1 MTPPNAESLSAWLI
15 SRLAELRGIDPRTI
29 DPRERFHRYGLDS
42 LGATKLIADL
52 GKHLGRSLS
61 PTLVWEHATPAS
73 LAKFL
78 SSSAGLSAGAGGLP
92 GPALM
97 PPSSRATPVGNEPIA
112 IVGMACR
119 FPKAP
124 DLDAFWRLLR
134 DGIDAIT
141 EVPRDRWDA
150 AELYDPDNNATGKIN
165 TRWGGF
171 LDHVDT
177 FDPQFFGISPRE
189 AVQMDPQQRLALELA
204 LEALEDAGI
213 PPPSLKGSRTGVF
226 VGALFLDHA
235 LLQDRAGRESIT
247 AHTSTGGAS
256 CIIANRISYAFGL
269 EGPSMTVDTACSSS
283 LVAMHLASQSLR
295 SAESSVAIVGGVSLM
310 LVPETTMGFTKL
322 NAMSPD
328 GRCRA
333 FDARGNGYVRS
344 EGAGLVILKRLSDA
358 LRDGDRI
365 YAVVRGSAVNNDG
378 ASNGLTAPNP
388 HAQQS
393 MLRDACRAAGVAPAD
408 IQYVEAHGTGT
419 PLGDPIEA
427 GALGAVIGGEHPPD
441 QPLYIGSV
449 KTNVGHLEAA
459 AGIVGL
465 MKVALAMHHDAL
477 PPSLHYE
484 SPNPNI
490 DFLRLNL
497 RVVTKVEPWPAS
509 EGALRRAGV
518 SSFGYGGTN
527 AHVILESMARSTA
540 SVALIEAGA
549 PEAMGASI
557 GLALESIRGEEV
569 IAGRVLRGPSSG
581 VGQRL
586 AVVAS
591 TKSGLEARLVEARGG
606 AEGRG
611 IFRGAARGSRRVVWV
626 FSGQGSQW
634 AGMGRSLVLS
644 EPSFRAALTRCD
656 RVLGPLLGWSVLDEI
671 MAGSPR
677 VAADRI
683 DVMWPVLFAF
693 QVALAEL
700 LSDLGLE
707 PGAVIGHSI
716 GEVAA
721 AHVAGV
727 LSLEDAARVI
737 AHQAMLVQR
746 SAGQGMM
753 LLAGVGW
760 DEAESIV
767 ASSGGRIHR
776 AIAASPTTTVFSG
789 DGGALVGLAA
799 SFASRGVF
807 ARPVNTGAAVHG
819 PQMAYLVD
827 ELPPLLAGLH
837 PMSARVP
844 VVSGL
849 AGERIRGEDLD
860 VPYWSRQLCEPVR
873 FANGIQRLLDDGL
886 AVFLEVAPHPIVK
899 HAIEECIRHVDKQA
913 TAVAV
918 SALWRNEDEGRSI
931 REAVGQLFV
940 HGASVM
946 DRRTESDAT
955 EMGHVHLLPLSGQ
968 TEAAMRDAARH
979 LVQHIEKS
987 SEIALRDVC
996 YTMSVRRAHH
1006 RTRGVVA
1013 ARSRAEVLDGLRALA
1028 DGREHPLA
1036 RAGTVPIVGRRGLV
1050 FVFPGQGSQWVG
1062 MGRSLFVQKP
1072 VFREAIE
1079 DCDAVI
1085 RRAAGFSVIE
1095 ELLADETRSQLG
1107 RIDVVQPMLFAIEVA
1122 LAALWR
1128 AWGVE
1133 PDGVIGHSMGEIAA
1147 AHVAGVLSLDDAAKV
1162 ICRRSKL
1169 LRRVAGL
1176 GAMALVE
1183 LAMDETERALVG
1195 YEDRLS
1201 VAVSNGPRSTVISGE
1216 PAALDEVVTKL
1227 EGRGVFCRRVKVDV
1241 ASHSPQMDVLK
1252 QDLSTALADLRPRA
1266 AKIAMRSTVTGDLVA
1281 GPELDASY
1289 WVKNLRAPVLFGRAV
1304 AKAVEEG
1311 QTLFVELSPHPI
1323 LLHSIEETL
1332 RALSKEGAA
1341 IASLK
1346 RNEDERH
1353 CLVDALGALHVKGH
1367 ELAWGK
1373 LFPRGGRCITL
1384 PAYPW
1389 QRDRY
1394 WLSDEVKSRISPS
1407 RSWLAHV
1414 AHQDPAAHP
1423 LLGAPLQ
1430 LSVEPTLHFWE
1441 QSLSTTAL
1449 PYLAHHRVQ
1458 NDPIFPGAGYVE
1470 MALSGV
1476 AEVHGKVSVALEEVS
1491 FDRMLPVGKDPD
1503 RRVQFVLVDEEPGRA
1518 SFLVSSREAGA
1529 TTWTRHAA
1537 GKVRTGVGAP
1547 GARISRERP
1556 RVLQAR
1562 CPTMLDAESFY
1573 RRMEEGGLFYGRSFR
1588 GLEQMWLGTEE
1599 GLARVFLPADVAVS
1613 ADQYQV
1619 HPALL
1624 DACFQTLVGVHV
1636 ATETEPLGTYVLS
1649 GIDRIR
1655 LHRTL
1660 GQEVW
1665 VHAQLHASDDMSNPA
1680 GDVYV
1685 IDADGRVQAEVQ
1697 GLRIKRLE
1705 SGKSASANALDDAIY
1720 AIEWRKKDLDG
1731 ESMRIKP
1738 AGNPGAWLFFVDE
1751 GGTAASMAFLLLA
1764 RGETCV
1770 RVRVGSRFA
1779 RLEAGL
1785 FEIDPTNPEH
1795 YQRVLREAF
1804 GREVHCRGIV
1814 HLFALDATP
1823 WERTTND
1830 TIERDVEHGC
1840 LSALYLVQAVLRQG
1854 WRDMPRLW
1862 LVTRGAQAVLSSG
1875 MPLSI
1880 AQSTL
1885 WGLGRTIAL
1894 EHPELECT
1902 RIDVDPSRS
1911 ADEASVL
1918 LREIAVRDR
1927 EDQVAYRKEGRF
1939 VARLVHSSFDAIGVV
1954 KANVPPEPANG
1965 RPFRLESLEVGV
1977 LDQLVLREAP
1987 RRPPGPGEVE
1997 IEVEAAGLNYVDVMQ
2012 AMAVYPGMTGDAGTL
2027 GHECAGRIIAL
2038 GEGVENLTVGQEV
2051 VAFAPGSFASHVTT
2065 RAVFVAPKP
2074 AKIGFAEAASL
2085 PVVFMTVYYALNRLA
2100 RLGHDERVLVHTAT
2114 GGTGLAAIQIARVLK
2129 AEIFATAGSEEKRAY
2144 LRSIGIEHVMD
2155 SRTLSFVTEIMES
2168 TAGQGV
2174 DVVLNTL
2181 TGDARTRSLELLAPY
2196 GRFVE
2201 LSKRDI
2207 YENNQLA
2214 MTPFRRSVSF
2224 ASVDLPGMSVERP
2237 SLLGSLLNEVMQLFE
2252 MGIFQPLPVKVFPA
2266 SEANAAFKLM
2276 SEAKHIGKVVLVM
2289 NEPSAAIL
2297 PAEQPRPGI
2306 RPDVSY
2312 LITGGFGGL
2321 GLSLAQWM
2329 VDQGA
2334 RHLALVSR
2342 RAPST
2347 AAREAI
2353 RTMEKAGAQVLVVE
2367 ADVAREDQVAALLAQ
2382 IDRALPPLHGVV
2394 HAAGILDDRTLLELD
2409 EERFRRVLEP
2419 KVAGAFNLHAR
2430 TRDKPLDF
2438 FVLYSSAASL
2448 LGAPGQGN
2456 YAAANAFLDA
2466 LAHARR
2472 RAGLPATSIHWG
2484 PFSDVGLAA
2493 AQGNRGQRLSHRG
2506 IESLTPQQGL
2516 LAFGRLLER
2525 SPAEVGVLRL
2535 AVHQWLEFYPQL
2547 AGSPFWSELQRDPK
2561 HATDRPAPSSRVSFR
2576 GLLERRPAPERLPM
2590 LEKHILEHVGQVLR
2604 LDIGRI
2610 DRLASFTSLGMDSL
2624 LSLELRN
2631 RLESSLGVR
2640 LSATLLFTY
2649 PNPASLA
2656 DHLLDRMSLSPGRR
2670 PTDTSPPSLAA
2681 PRAERSSALPA
2692 RPSEPIRVQS
2702 PRHITQSE
2710 ADILLELEEELAR
2723 SEDYLS

>member
-1 MTPPNAESLSAWLI
+1 MTPPNAENLSAWLV

-42 LGATKLIADL
+42 LGATKLLADL

-61 PTLVWEHATPAS
+61 PTLVWEYATPAS

-78 SSSAGLSAGAGGLP
+78 ASNAGSSTSSGSSLRPPPVPSPAHRASA
-92 GPALM
+92 
-97 PPSSRATPVGNEPIA
+97 GNEPIA

-150 AELYDPDNNATGKIN
+150 SALYDPDNAAVGKVN

-171 LDHVDT
+171 LDHVEA

-189 AVQMDPQQRLALELA
+189 AVQMDPQQRLTLELA
-204 LEALEDAGI
+204 VEALEDAGI
-213 PPPSLKGSRTGVF
+213 PPSALKGSRTGVF

-235 LLQDRAGRESIT
+235 LLQDRAGRESIS

-256 CIIANRISYAFGL
+256 CIIANRLSYAFGL

-295 SAESSVAIVGGVSLM
+295 SGESNVAIAGGVSLM

-365 YAVVRGSAVNNDG
+365 YAVMRGSAVNNDG

-388 HAQQS
+388 LAQQS
-393 MLRDACRAAGVAPAD
+393 MLRDACRSAGVSPAD

-427 GALGAVIGGEHPPD
+427 GALGAVIGLEHSPD
-441 QPLYIGSV
+441 QPLCIGSV
-449 KTNVGHLEAA
+449 KTNIGHLEAA
-459 AGIVGL
+459 AGMAGL
-465 MKVALAMHHDAL
+465 LKVALAMQHDAL
-477 PPSLHYE
+477 PPTLHYE

-490 DFLRLNL
+490 NFEALNL
-497 RVVTKVEPWPAS
+497 RVVTKVEPWPAP

-540 SVALIEAGA
+540 SVALLEAGA

-569 IAGRVLRGPSSG
+569 IAGRVLRGPSAG

-591 TKSGLEARLVEARGG
+591 TKSGLEARLAEARSG

-611 IFRGAARGSRRVVWV
+611 IFRGVARGSRRVVWV

-634 AGMGRSLVLS
+634 VGMGRSLVLS

-656 RVLGPLLGWSVLDEI
+656 RVLAPLLGWSVLDEI

-700 LSDLGLE
+700 LHDLGLE

-737 AHQAMLVQR
+737 AHQATLVQR

-760 DEAESIV
+760 DEAQSIA

-776 AIAASPTTTVFSG
+776 AIAASPTSTVFSG
-789 DGGALVGLAA
+789 DGGALAGIAA

-827 ELPPLLAGLH
+827 ELPSLLGDLH

-844 VVSGL
+844 VVSAL
-849 AGERIRGEDLD
+849 TGERIRGEDLD
-860 VPYWSRQLCEPVR
+860 VAYWSRQLSEPVR

-886 AVFLEVAPHPIVK
+886 AVFLEIAPHPIVK
-899 HAIEECIRHVDKQA
+899 HSIEECIRHVDKQA
-913 TAVAV
+913 TAAAVA
-918 SALWRNEDEGRSI
+918 ALWRNEDEGRSI

-940 HGASVM
+940 HGASVI

-955 EMGHVHLLPLSGQ
+955 ETGHVHLLPVSGQ
-968 TEAAMRDAARH
+968 TETAMRDAARR
-979 LVQHIEKS
+979 LVRFIDTS
-987 SEIALRDVC
+987 SETALRDVC
-996 YTMSVRRAHH
+996 FTMSVRRAHH
-1006 RTRGVVA
+1006 RTCGVVA
-1013 ARSRAEVLDGLRALA
+1013 ARSRAEVLDGLRAIA
-1028 DGREHPLA
+1028 DGRDHPLSRVGA
-1036 RAGTVPIVGRRGLV
+1036 VPIGGRRGLV

-1062 MGRSLFVQKP
+1062 MGRALFVQKP
-1072 VFREAIE
+1072 VFRESIE

-1085 RRAAGFSVIE
+1085 RREAGFSVIE

-1133 PDGVIGHSMGEIAA
+1133 PDAVIGHSMGEIAA

-1176 GAMALVE
+1176 GGMALVE
-1183 LAMDETERALVG
+1183 LAMSEAERALVG

-1201 VAVSNGPRSTVISGE
+1201 VAVSNGPRSTVIAGE
-1216 PAALDEVVTKL
+1216 PAALDEVVAML

-1252 QDLSTALADLRPRA
+1252 QDLSTVLADLRPRA
-1266 AKIAMRSTVTGDLVA
+1266 TKVAMRSTVTGELVSGA
-1281 GPELDASY
+1281 ELDASY

-1311 QTLFVELSPHPI
+1311 QTLFVEISPHPI

-1341 IASLK
+1341 IASLR

-1367 ELAWGK
+1367 ELAWGR
-1373 LFPRGGRCITL
+1373 LFPRGGRCISL
-1384 PAYPW
+1384 PTYPW

-1394 WLSDEVKSRISPS
+1394 WLPDEVKSRMPQS
-1407 RSWLAHV
+1407 RPWLSQASHHEPDV
-1414 AHQDPAAHP
+1414 HP
-1423 LLGAPLQ
+1423 LLGPPVH

-1441 QSLSTTAL
+1441 QSLNMTAL

-1470 MALSGV
+1470 MALSAV
-1476 AEVHGKVSVALEEVS
+1476 AEVHGKVSVALEEVT
-1491 FDRMLPVGKDPD
+1491 FDRMLPVGKDPE
-1503 RRVQFVLVDEEPGRA
+1503 RRVQFVLVDEEAGRA
-1518 SFLVSSREAGA
+1518 SFQVSSREAGA
-1529 TTWTRHAA
+1529 KSWTRHAA

-1562 CPTMLDAESFY
+1562 CPTVVDAEAFY

-1588 GLEQMWLGTEE
+1588 GLEQMWLGNEE
-1599 GLARVFLPADVAVS
+1599 GLARVFLPADVAVN

-1624 DACFQTLVGVHV
+1624 DACFQTLVQVHV
-1636 ATETEPLGTYVLS
+1636 ASETEPLGTYVLS

-1655 LHRTL
+1655 LHRSL

-1665 VHAQLHASDDMSNPA
+1665 VHAQLHASDDKTNPA

-1731 ESMRIKP
+1731 ESMRLKH
-1738 AGNPGAWLFFVDE
+1738 AGNPGAWLLFVDE

-1764 RGETCV
+1764 RGEACV
-1770 RVRVGSRFA
+1770 RVRAGSRFS

-1814 HLFALDATP
+1814 HLYALDATP
-1823 WERTTND
+1823 WERITND
-1830 TIERDVEHGC
+1830 TIERDIAHGC
-1840 LSALYLVQAVLRQG
+1840 LSALYLVQAVIRQG

-1862 LVTRGAQAVLSSG
+1862 LVTRGAQAVLATG
-1875 MPLSI
+1875 TPLSI

-1911 ADEASVL
+1911 VDEASAL
-1918 LREIAVRDR
+1918 LREISVRDR

-1939 VARLVHSSFDAIGVV
+1939 VARLVHSSFDAAEAAGGN
-1954 KANVPPEPANG
+1954 APPEPANG
-1965 RPFRLESLEVGV
+1965 RAFQLESQELGV
-1977 LDQLVLREAP
+1977 LDRLVLREIP

-1997 IEVEAAGLNYVDVMQ
+1997 IQVEAAGLNFIDVMK
-2012 AMAVYPGMTGDAGTL
+2012 AMGVYPGMTPGPLQL
-2027 GHECAGRIIAL
+2027 GLECAGRVVAV
-2038 GEGVENLTVGQEV
+2038 GAGVEQVRVGQEV
-2051 VAFAPGSFASHVTT
+2051 VAFAAGSFGSHVTT
-2065 RAVFVAPKP
+2065 HVEFVAPKP
-2074 AKIGFAEAASL
+2074 SKLSFAEAASV
-2085 PVVFMTVYYALNRLA
+2085 PVVFMTVYYALNKLA

-2114 GGTGLAAIQIARVLK
+2114 GGTGLAAIQLARFLG
-2129 AEIFATAGSEEKRAY
+2129 AQIFATAGSEDKRAY
-2144 LRSIGIEHVMD
+2144 LRSLGVEHVMD
-2155 SRTLSFVTEIMES
+2155 SRTLDFAGQVLEQTG
-2168 TAGQGV
+2168 GQGV

-2181 TGDARTRSLELLAPY
+2181 TGDGRTRSLEILAPY

-2207 YENNQLA
+2207 YDNGQLA
-2214 MTPFRRSVSF
+2214 MTPFRKSLSY
-2224 ASVDLPGMSVERP
+2224 AAVDLAGMSVERP
-2237 SLLGSLLNEVMQLFE
+2237 ALLGALLQEVMQLFD
-2252 MGIFQPLPVKVFPA
+2252 MGVFQPLPVKEFPVEEVRDA
-2266 SEANAAFKLM
+2266 YRLMAQAKHVGKIVVKMNDPTVRILPVEEPKPTILANATY
-2276 SEAKHIGKVVLVM
+2276 LV
-2289 NEPSAAIL
+2289 
-2297 PAEQPRPGI
+2297 
-2306 RPDVSY
+2306 
-2312 LITGGFGGL
+2312 TGGLGGL
-2321 GLSLAQWM
+2321 GLSLSRWM
-2329 VDQGA
+2329 VDRGA

-2342 RAPST
+2342 GAPSA

-2353 RTMEKAGAQVLVVE
+2353 SAMEKAGAEVAVLA
-2367 ADVAREDQVAALLAQ
+2367 ADVTREDQVDAMLAE
-2382 IDRALPPLHGVV
+2382 IKKRMPPLRGIV
-2394 HAAGILDDRTLLELD
+2394 HAAGLLDDRTLLEMD
-2409 EERFRRVLEP
+2409 EERFTRVMAP
-2419 KVAGAFNLHAR
+2419 KVRGAFNLHTR
-2430 TRDKPLDF
+2430 TLDQKLDF
-2438 FVLYSSAASL
+2438 FVLYSSSASL

-2466 LAHARR
+2466 LSHARR
-2472 RAGLPATSIHWG
+2472 RTGRPATSIHWG
-2484 PFSDVGLAA
+2484 PFADIGLAA
-2493 AQGNRGQRLSHRG
+2493 AQDNRGNRLSHRG
-2506 IESLTPQQGL
+2506 IESLSPAHGL
-2516 LAFGRLLER
+2516 LAFGKLLER
-2525 SPAEVGVLRL
+2525 PRAEIGVLRL
-2535 AVHQWLEFYPQL
+2535 SVRQWVEYYPQV
-2547 AGSPFWSELQRDPK
+2547 GDIPFWSELQRDQK
-2561 HATDRPAPSSRVSFR
+2561 ATDRPPSSRISFR
-2576 GLLERRPAPERLPM
+2576 SLLERRPPQERLPM

-2631 RLESSLGVR
+2631 RLELSLGVR

-2656 DHLLDRMSLSPGRR
+2656 DHLLDRMSLAQGKRS
-2670 PTDTSPPSLAA
+2670 TDTSPPSMAA

-2710 ADILLELEEELAR
+2710 AEILLELEEELAR

>member
-1 MTPPNAESLSAWLI
+1 MTPPNAENLSAWLI

-73 LAKFL
+73 LARFL
-78 SSSAGLSAGAGGLP
+78 TSTAGSSVAPTLSARP
-92 GPALM
+92 PPMPSRSTSPA
-97 PPSSRATPVGNEPIA
+97 NEPIA

-124 DLDAFWRLLR
+124 DLDAFWRLLH
-134 DGIDAIT
+134 DGVDAIT

-150 AELYDPDNNATGKIN
+150 AELYDPDTAATGKLN

-213 PPPSLKGSRTGVF
+213 PPPTLKGSRTGVF

-247 AHTSTGGAS
+247 AHTSTGGTS

-269 EGPSMTVDTACSSS
+269 QGPSMTVDTACSSS
-283 LVAMHLASQSLR
+283 IVAIHLASQSLR
-295 SAESSVAIVGGVSLM
+295 SGETGIAIAGGVSLM
-310 LVPETTMGFTKL
+310 LVPETTMGFTRL

-358 LRDGDRI
+358 LRDGDRVD
-365 YAVVRGSAVNNDG
+365 AVVRGSSVNNDG

-388 HAQQS
+388 LAQQS
-393 MLRDACRAAGVAPAD
+393 MLRDACRAAGIAPAD

-427 GALGAVIGGEHPPD
+427 GALGAVIGVEHPHD
-441 QPLYIGSV
+441 QPLCIGSV
-449 KTNVGHLEAA
+449 KTNIGHLEAA
-459 AGIVGL
+459 AGMAGL
-465 MKVALAMHHDAL
+465 MKVALAMQHDAL
-477 PPSLHYE
+477 PPSLHYQ

-490 DFLRLNL
+490 DFPRLNL
-497 RVVTKVEPWPAS
+497 RVVAKVEPWPAP
-509 EGALRRAGV
+509 EGTLRRAGV

-569 IAGRVLRGPSSG
+569 IAGRVLRGPPAG
-581 VGQRL
+581 LGQRL

-591 TKSGLEARLVEARGG
+591 TKSGLEARLVEARSG

-671 MAGSPR
+671 MAGSTR
-677 VAADRI
+677 VAADRLDI
-683 DVMWPVLFAF
+683 MWPVLFAF

-700 LSDLGLE
+700 LHDLGLE

-737 AHQAMLVQR
+737 AHQATLVQR

-760 DEAESIV
+760 DEAQSIA

-776 AIAASPTTTVFSG
+776 AIAASPTSTVFSG
-789 DGGALVGLAA
+789 DGGALAGIAA

-807 ARPVNTGAAVHG
+807 ARPVSTGAAVHG
-819 PQMAYLVD
+819 PQMAYLMD
-827 ELPPLLAGLH
+827 ELPPLLTGLH

-844 VVSGL
+844 VVSSL
-849 AGERIRGEDLD
+849 TGERIRGEDLD
-860 VPYWSRQLCEPVR
+860 VAYWSRQLGEPVL

-886 AVFLEVAPHPIVK
+886 AVFLEIAPHPIVK
-899 HAIEECIRHVDKQA
+899 HSIDECIRHVDKQA
-913 TAVAV
+913 TAAAVA
-918 SALWRNEDEGRSI
+918 ALWRNEDEGRSI

-940 HGASVM
+940 HGASVL
-946 DRRTESDAT
+946 DRRAETEAT
-955 EMGHVHLLPLSGQ
+955 ETGHVHLVPVSGQ
-968 TEAAMRDAARH
+968 TEMAMRDAARR
-979 LVQHIEKS
+979 LAQYIDKANGIV
-987 SEIALRDVC
+987 LRDVC

-1013 ARSRAEVLDGLRALA
+1013 ARTRAEVLDGLRAVA
-1028 DGREHPLA
+1028 EGRDHPLA
-1036 RAGTVPIVGRRGLV
+1036 RAGSVPIGGRRGLV

-1085 RRAAGFSVIE
+1085 RREAGFSVIE

-1147 AHVAGVLSLDDAAKV
+1147 AHVAGVLSLEDAAKV

-1183 LAMDETERALVG
+1183 LAMDEAERALVG

-1216 PAALDEVVTKL
+1216 PAALEEIVAKL
-1227 EGRGVFCRRVKVDV
+1227 EGSGVFCRRVKVDV

-1252 QDLSTALADLRPRA
+1252 QDLSAALAELQPRA
-1266 AKIAMRSTVTGDLVA
+1266 ASVAMRSTVTGELVS
-1281 GPELDASY
+1281 GVELDGSY

-1304 AKAVEEG
+1304 AKSAEEG

-1332 RALSKEGAA
+1332 RMLSKEGAA
-1341 IASLK
+1341 IASLR

-1367 ELAWGK
+1367 ELAWGR
-1373 LFPRGGRCITL
+1373 LFPRGGRCISL
-1384 PAYPW
+1384 PAYSW

-1394 WLSDEVKSRISPS
+1394 WLADEVKSRMPSSRPWLVYAASP
-1407 RSWLAHV
+1407 
-1414 AHQDPAAHP
+1414 DPAAHP
-1423 LLGAPLQ
+1423 LLGAPVH

-1441 QSLSTTAL
+1441 QSLSTAAL

-1458 NDPIFPGAGYVE
+1458 NEPIFPGAGYVE
-1470 MALSGV
+1470 MALSAV
-1476 AEVHGKVSVALEEVS
+1476 VEVHGKVSVALEEVA
-1491 FDRMLPVGKDPD
+1491 FERMLPVGKEPD
-1503 RRVQFVLVDEEPGRA
+1503 RRVQLVLVDEEPGRA
-1518 SFLVSSREAGA
+1518 SFQVSSREAGA
-1529 TTWTRHAA
+1529 KTWTRHAS

-1562 CPTMLDAESFY
+1562 CPTLLDAESFY
-1573 RRMEEGGLFYGRSFR
+1573 RRMEEGGLTYGRSFR
-1588 GLEQMWLGTEE
+1588 GLEQMWLGSEE
-1599 GLARVFLPADVAVS
+1599 GLARVFLPADVAVN

-1636 ATETEPLGTYVLS
+1636 AAETEPLGTYVLS

-1655 LHRTL
+1655 LHRSL

-1665 VHAQLHASDDMSNPA
+1665 VHAQLHTSDDKANPA

-1720 AIEWRKKDLDG
+1720 TIDWRKKDLDG
-1731 ESMRIKP
+1731 ESVRIKHT
-1738 AGNPGAWLFFVDE
+1738 GNPGAWLCFVDE

-1770 RVRVGSRFA
+1770 RVRTGSRFS

-1785 FEIDPTNPEH
+1785 FEIDPANPEH

-1804 GREVHCRGIV
+1804 GREVHCRGIL

-1823 WERTTND
+1823 WERTTTD
-1830 TIERDVEHGC
+1830 TIERDIAHGC

-1862 LVTRGAQAVLSSG
+1862 LVTRGAQAVLSNG
-1875 MPLSI
+1875 TPLSV

-1902 RIDVDPSRS
+1902 RIDVDPCRS
-1911 ADEASVL
+1911 ADEASL
-1918 LREIAVRDR
+1918 LIREISVRDR
-1927 EDQVAYRKEGRF
+1927 EDQIAYRKEGRF
-1939 VARLVHSSFDAIGVV
+1939 VARLVHSSFDAAEAAGGN
-1954 KANVPPEPANG
+1954 APPEPAKG
-1965 RPFRLESLEVGV
+1965 RAFQLESQELGV
-1977 LDQLVLREAP
+1977 LDRLVLREIA

-1997 IEVEAAGLNYVDVMQ
+1997 IEVEAAGLNFIDVMK
-2012 AMAVYPGMTGDAGTL
+2012 AMGVYPGMSPGPLQL
-2027 GHECAGRIIAL
+2027 GLECAGRVVAV
-2038 GEGVENLTVGQEV
+2038 GSGVEQFKVGQEV
-2051 VAFAPGSFASHVTT
+2051 VAFAAGSFSSHVTT
-2065 RAVFVAPKP
+2065 LAEFVAPKP
-2074 AKIGFAEAASL
+2074 SKLSFAEAASV
-2085 PVVFMTVYYALNRLA
+2085 PVVFMTVYYALNKLA
-2100 RLGHDERVLVHTAT
+2100 RLGHDERVLIHTAT
-2114 GGTGLAAIQIARVLK
+2114 GGTGLAAIQLARFLG
-2129 AEIFATAGSEEKRAY
+2129 AQIFATAGSEDKRAY
-2144 LRSIGIEHVMD
+2144 LRSLGVEHAMD
-2155 SRTLSFVTEIMES
+2155 SRSLDFAGQVLEQTS
-2168 TAGQGV
+2168 GQGV

-2181 TGDARTRSLELLAPY
+2181 TGDGRTRSLEILAPY

-2207 YENNQLA
+2207 YDNGQLA
-2214 MTPFRRSVSF
+2214 MTPFRKSLSY
-2224 ASVDLPGMSVERP
+2224 AAVDLAGMSVERP
-2237 SLLGSLLNEVMQLFE
+2237 ALLGALLQEVMQLFD
-2252 MGIFQPLPVKVFPA
+2252 MGVFQPLPVKEFRVDEARDAYRLMAQAKHVGKIVVLMNDPA
-2266 SEANAAFKLM
+2266 VPILPVEDPKPTILANAT
-2276 SEAKHIGKVVLVM
+2276 
-2289 NEPSAAIL
+2289 
-2297 PAEQPRPGI
+2297 
-2306 RPDVSY
+2306 Y
-2312 LITGGFGGL
+2312 LITGGLGGL
-2321 GLSLAQWM
+2321 GLSLARWM
-2329 VDQGA
+2329 VERGA

-2342 RAPST
+2342 GDPSE
-2347 AAREAI
+2347 AARDAI
-2353 RTMEKAGAQVLVVE
+2353 AAMEKAGAEVSVVA
-2367 ADVAREDQVAALLAQ
+2367 ADVTREDQVDAMLAE
-2382 IDRALPPLHGVV
+2382 IKKHMPPLRGIV
-2394 HAAGILDDRTLLELD
+2394 HAAGLLDDRTLLEMD
-2409 EERFRRVLEP
+2409 EERFTRVMAP
-2419 KVAGAFNLHAR
+2419 KVRGAFHLHAR
-2430 TRDKPLDF
+2430 TLDQKLDF
-2438 FVLYSSAASL
+2438 FVLYSSSASL

-2466 LAHARR
+2466 LSHARR
-2472 RAGLPATSIHWG
+2472 RTGRPATSIHWG
-2484 PFSDVGLAA
+2484 PFADVGLAA
-2493 AQGNRGQRLSHRG
+2493 IQDNRGKRLSHRG
-2506 IESLTPQQGL
+2506 IESLSPAQGL
-2516 LAFGRLLER
+2516 LAFSKLLER
-2525 SPAEVGVLRL
+2525 PRAEIGVLRL
-2535 AVHQWLEFYPQL
+2535 SVRQWVEYYPQV
-2547 AGSPFWSELQRDPK
+2547 GDIPFWSELQRDQK
-2561 HATDRPAPSSRVSFR
+2561 ATDRPPSSRVSFR
-2576 GLLERRPAPERLPM
+2576 SLLERRPAQERLPM

-2656 DHLLDRMSLSPGRR
+2656 DHLLDRMSLAPGRR
-2670 PTDTSPPSLAA
+2670 PDTSPPSMAA

-2710 ADILLELEEELAR
+2710 AEILLELEEELAR